1 MNSAR
6 IKVSI
11 DSVDLA
17 GEYDFRLF
25 VEVVGEELARTENVT
40 PDLGKYLEIKSDFDL
55 DEKQFVDRSS
65 PRNKRLL
72 KLRSAKPGDTH
83 TMRVSRGRD
92 GTLYLLDLDE

>member
-11 DSVDLA
+11 DSVDLI
-17 GEYDFRLF
+17 GEHDFRLF
-25 VEVVGEELARTENVT
+25 VEVVGEEPALGDDAT

-55 DEKQFVDRSS
+55 DERRSVDKNS

-72 KLRSAKPGDTH
+72 KLRSAKLGERH
-83 TMRVSRGRD
+83 TMRISRGQD